1 MDNSSHA
8 EIEILLKKQTFQMW
22 QRYSKGQL
30 PVGLPALQ
38 GVVETNDR
46 CITERKQSCVVEI
59 ISQGSIIYKEIDT
72 KTRQVDI
79 DITKSLETHIICYT
93 PCRFRDF
100 P

>member
-38 GVVETNDR
+38 GVVETNYR
-46 CITERKQSCVVEI
+46 CITERKVLSK
-59 ISQGSIIYKEIDT
+59 SFHKE
-72 KTRQVDI
+72 V
-79 DITKSLETHIICYT
+79 
-93 PCRFRDF
+93 
-100 P
+100 